1 MKQIYDFNSISG
13 IVLHAEKSVNPYKNI
28 FSCMRKIL
36 PGILLFLLMLHLGG
50 LKSYAQYTVPT
61 SGSNSYTTCSGT
73 LYDNGGSG
81 SNYSNSCN
89 GYTIIYPGTAG
100 AKVQLSG
107 TATTESSFDYLY
119 IYNGA
124 GTGGTLLYSG
134 SGSSQTISTLTSTD
148 ASGALTVRFT
158 SDGSVPYAGF
168 ALSISCY
175 VSDPLLVPSSGS
187 NSYTTCSGTLYD
199 NGGSGSN
206 YSNSCNG
213 YTIIYPGTAG
223 AKVQLNGTGTTESC
237 CDYLYIYNGVGTGG
251 TLLYQG
257 GGNTSGSISV
267 SNITS
272 TDASGA
278 LTVRFTSDGSVS
290 NAGFAL
296 SISCYDPNTLLVP
309 SSGSNSYTTCTGTLY
324 DAGGPSGSY
333 DNYWDGYTVLYPGT
347 AGAKVRLNGTGT
359 TESCCDYLYIYN
371 GVGTGGTLLYQGGGN
386 TSGSISVSNITST
399 DASGALTVK
408 FTSDVSGTYSGF
420 ALSVSCFAPLS
431 CATLNY
437 PADNATDIALYPTFQ
452 WSAVSGATG
461 YRLYLSTTST
471 RPASPIA
478 TTASTSYYYS
488 SGLDY
493 GTTYYWWVIPYDNLS
508 SASGCEPNI
517 FLSYCPNPV
526 PTPTITASAN
536 TVFCGDEVTLT
547 ASGSVGNYKWYADAG
562 GTELLYEGAAYT
574 FQPEPGAI
582 VYCQSSCAAT
592 PT

>member
-1 MKQIYDFNSISG
+1 MKQIYNSK
-13 IVLHAEKSVNPYKNI
+13 VKTNHLLKSLV
-28 FSCMRKIL
+28 
-36 PGILLFLLMLHLGG
+36 LFLGFYLFLDG
-50 LKSYAQYTVPT
+50 YALFAQTYTVPY
-61 SGSNSYTTCSGT
+61 SGSNSITTCSGT
-73 LYDNGGSG
+73 IYDNGGTS
-81 SNYSNSCN
+81 SYSSYCS
-89 GYTIIYPGTAG
+89 GYTVIYPGTAG
-100 AKVQLSG
+100 AKV
-107 TATTESSFDYLY
+107 
-119 IYNGA
+119 
-124 GTGGTLLYSG
+124 
-134 SGSSQTISTLTSTD
+134 
-148 ASGALTVRFT
+148 R
-158 SDGSVPYAGF
+158 
-168 ALSISCY
+168 
-175 VSDPLLVPSSGS
+175 
-187 NSYTTCSGTLYD
+187 
-199 NGGSGSN
+199 
-206 YSNSCNG
+206 
-213 YTIIYPGTAG
+213 
-223 AKVQLNGTGTTESC
+223 LNGSGTTESC

-251 TLLYQG
+251 TQLYQG

-290 NAGFAL
+290 RAGFAM
-296 SISCYDPNTLLVP
+296 SISCYVSDPNALLVP

-324 DAGGPSGSY
+324 DEGVPSGSY
-333 DNYWDGYTVLYPGT
+333 GNYWDGYTVLYPGT

-408 FTSDVSGTYSGF
+408 FTSDVSATYSGF

-574 FQPEPGAI
+574 FQPEPGSI
-582 VYCQSSCAAT
+582 FYCQSSCAAIP
-592 PT
+592 PTTSSVDYGYTGSYSTFAVPSGVNQVTLEVWGAAGGTNSALG